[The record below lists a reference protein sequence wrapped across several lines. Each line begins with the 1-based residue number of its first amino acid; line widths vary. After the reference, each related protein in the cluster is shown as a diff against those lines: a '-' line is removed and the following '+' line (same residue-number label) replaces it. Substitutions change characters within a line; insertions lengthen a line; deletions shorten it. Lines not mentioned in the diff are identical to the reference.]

1 MKTRAMFR
9 AANIWDTSAMTSDR
23 TIRNRLLATTMFCG
37 LAMAAPAFAQTTG
50 PGATGQQGDPAKG
63 STDATGAAE
72 TKGQELI
79 VVTGSR
85 IAQPQLSSA
94 TPLTVVSAA
103 EIRNTGTSRIE
114 DLVNSLPQVFAGQ
127 SANLSN
133 GSNGTAEVDLRGL
146 GAKRTLVLVNGK
158 RLVPGDPS
166 SPVADLN
173 FIPAFLV
180 QRIDVLTG
188 GASSTY
194 GSDAIAG
201 VVNFVMDTNFEG
213 FRIDGQ
219 YSFNQHDNNGDP
231 RALAANAARNFA
243 VPSGNIIDGQGYQ
256 VNAAIGIKS
265 PDGRGHAVVYAGYR
279 TQYAVLQNERDF
291 SNCALSEPVDDNGN
305 YVNTGQFTC
314 GGSGTTAPARFRTN
328 GAAPLAF
335 RAFNPATSPVSFP
348 VATNELG
355 LPLDPLTG
363 LVFINP
369 DSPTMDKF
377 GHTIAQV
384 PYKFGDVVPLFD
396 TNATIMNAAGQK
408 VPNPNFNRIAINPD
422 TGGTI
427 AQVPSRRRV
436 FDRSL
441 NNGTLRPY
449 KSSDAF
455 NYAPYNYFQRPD
467 ERFTLGGFAE
477 YEVSP
482 AFKPY
487 LEAMFMDDQTNA
499 VIAPSGI
506 FQQNLQVNC
515 DNPLLSANEVSNFC
529 TRNGYAGTD
538 SAPLVIGRRNT
549 EGGGRDSNLTHIS
562 YRIVVGSKGDLGEGF
577 SYDIY
582 AQYGRTRQNQIYFN
596 DFSIRR
602 SQNALQVVRTP
613 NADGTPNP
621 TGAPVCKSVLDGT
634 DPNCVPYNIFGG
646 TTSLQPN
653 ATAGVTQAALNYLQ
667 TPGFQIGSAT
677 EQVVSGSITGDLG
690 KFGLQSPLADNGI
703 GIAVGGEYRS
713 EDLVTNVDVEFA
725 SGDLAGQGGPTLPV
739 KGGFNVAEGF
749 GEISIP
755 LIEHKPFFELLRV
768 DAGYRYSSYN
778 RAGTTNAY
786 KVEGIYSPFKD
797 IKFRGGYN
805 RAVRAPNAVEL
816 FAPQSP
822 SLFNGTDPCAGLAD
836 AAGLVQGF
844 TKAQCANTGVTSAQ
858 FGSGSIDA
866 SPAGQYTQ
874 ISGGNINLK
883 PEKSDTYTAGVVL
896 TPRFLPR
903 FSLTVDYFN
912 IKVKNTISAL
922 GSQVILNSC
931 VANGSLCNLVH
942 RDPAT
947 GSLYLNANGFVTNTG
962 LNIGSIGTKGID
974 VAASYRIDFSDIGLG
989 LPGSLGFDFVGTY
1002 LLNLT
1007 TEPGVLGSDNLTRQ
1021 YDCKGYF
1028 GLTCGTPSPDW
1039 RHTFR
1044 VTYTSPGGF
1053 SFSTRWR
1060 YFAPTLQD
1068 TQSSNVFLTG
1078 ATADV
1083 NARLH
1088 AVHYIDLAVTVKAT
1102 DRHSFRVGVNNVFDK
1117 DPQVLGTNGLGAFS
1131 NGNTYP
1137 GVYDT
1142 LGRYIFAGFTGNF

>member
-1 MKTRAMFR
+1 
-9 AANIWDTSAMTSDR
+9 MTTDR
-23 TIRNRLLATTMFCG
+23 TIRATLLATTMFCG
-37 LAMAAPAFAQTTG
+37 LAMAGSAFAQSTG
-50 PGATGQQGDPAKG
+50 PGATGAQSDPAKG
-63 STDATGAAE
+63 ATDATGRVAE
-72 TKGQELI
+72 AQDLI

-85 IAQPQLSSA
+85 IAQPQLTSA

-103 EIRNTGTSRIE
+103 EIRNTGSSRIE

-133 GSNGTAEVDLRGL
+133 GANGTATVNLRGL
-146 GAKRTLVLVNGK
+146 GTTRTLVLVNGK

-194 GSDAIAG
+194 GSDAVAG

-213 FRIDGQ
+213 FKLDAQ
-219 YSFNQHDNNGDP
+219 YSFNQHDNAGDQ
-231 RALAANAARNFA
+231 RARDANAARNFS
-243 VPSGNIIDGQGYQ
+243 VPSGSIIDGQGYQ
-256 VNAAIGIKS
+256 FNVAIGVKS

-279 TQYAVLQNERDF
+279 TQYAVTQNERDF
-291 SNCALSEPVDDNGN
+291 SNCALFEGGDG
-305 YVNTGQFTC
+305 TFTC

-335 RAFNPATSPVSFP
+335 RIFNPATHPVSFP
-348 VATNELG
+348 VPTNAQG
-355 LPLDPLTG
+355 LPLDPTTG
-363 LVFINP
+363 MVFINP
-369 DSPTMDKF
+369 NSPTTDKF
-377 GHTIAQV
+377 GKPIAQV
-384 PYKFGDVVPLFD
+384 PFMLGDVVPQFD
-396 TNATIMNAAGQK
+396 LRPTIVVNGNT
-408 VPNPNFNRIAINPD
+408 VPNPNFNRVLISA
-422 TGGTI
+422 TGGTVP
-427 AQVPSRRRV
+427 QVSSRTRV

-449 KSSDAF
+449 RGSTDAF
-455 NYAPYNYFQRPD
+455 NYAPYNYYQRPD

-477 YEVSP
+477 YEV
-482 AFKPY
+482 ADFFKPY
-487 LEAMFMDDQTNA
+487 LEVMFMDDQTNA

-506 FQQNLQVNC
+506 FQQNLNVNC
-515 DNPLLSANEVSNFC
+515 DNPLLSADEVTNIC
-529 TRNGYAGTD
+529 TRNGYAGAD
-538 SAPLVIGRRNT
+538 SAPLVIGRRNI

-562 YRIVVGSKGDLGEGF
+562 YRIVVGTKGDLGEGF
-577 SYDIY
+577 SYDLY

-596 DFSIRR
+596 DFSLRR
-602 SQNALQVVRTP
+602 SQNALQVV
-613 NADGTPNP
+613 NSNGVP
-621 TGAPVCKSVLDGT
+621 TCKSVLDGT
-634 DPNCVPYNIFGG
+634 DPTCVPYNIFGG
-646 TTSLQPN
+646 TTTIQPN
-653 ATAGVTQAALNYLQ
+653 ATQGVTQAALNYLQ

-690 KFGLQSPLADNGI
+690 KFGFKSPFADNGV

-713 EDLVTNVDVEFA
+713 EDLRTDTDVEF
-725 SGDLAGQGGPTLPV
+725 STGDLAGQGGPTLPV

-755 LIEHKPFFELLRV
+755 LVEHRPFFELLRV

-778 RAGTTNAY
+778 RAGTTDAY
-786 KVEGIYSPFKD
+786 KVEAVYSPFKD
-797 IKFRGGYN
+797 IKLRGGYN

-816 FAPQSP
+816 FAPQSQG
-822 SLFNGTDPCAGLAD
+822 LFNGNDPCAGLAD

-844 TKAQCANTGVTSAQ
+844 TKAQCANTGVTASQ
-858 FGSGSIDA
+858 FGNGSIDL
-866 SPAGQYTQ
+866 SPAGQYTSV
-874 ISGGNINLK
+874 IGGNPNLK

-912 IKVKNTISAL
+912 IKVKNTISAI

-931 VANGSLCNLVH
+931 VTSGNLCELVH

-947 GSLYLNANGFVTNTG
+947 GSLYLNPNGFVRNTN

-974 VAASYRIDFSDIGLG
+974 VAASYRIDFSDLGLG
-989 LPGSLGFDFVGTY
+989 LPGGLGFDFVGTY
-1002 LLNLT
+1002 LLSLT
-1007 TEPGVLGSDNLTRQ
+1007 TEPGVLGPDNVTRQ
-1021 YDCKGYF
+1021 FDCKGYF
-1028 GLTCGTPSPDW
+1028 GLNCGTPNPDW
-1039 RHTFR
+1039 RHTLR

-1060 YFAPTLQD
+1060 YFAPTLND
-1068 TQSSNVFLTG
+1068 SLSTNAFLGYTAPG
-1078 ATADV
+1078 ADPV
-1083 NARLH
+1083 DARLH
-1088 AVHYIDLAVTVKAT
+1088 AVHYIDLAVTVKAS

-1117 DPQVLGTNGLGAFS
+1117 DPQVLGANGLGTFS